1 MGLTTLLSMVVLGAL
16 VVAFEAFGVVTFRG
30 AHGDVR
36 KQHGDEAC
44 LDVHGSF
51 VTWDLPRPTVA
62 SYCSGSHV
70 LVRLGGAVS
79 EDVMEEVVGGFMVA
93 LKA

>member
-1 MGLTTLLSMVVLGAL
+1 MAIVRLPVVGLTTLLSMVVLGAL
-16 VVAFEAFGVVTFRG
+16 VVAFEAFGVATFRG

-51 VTWDLPRPTVA
+51 VTWDLSRPTVA

-70 LVRLGGAVS
+70 FGEVRWGC
-79 EDVMEEVVGGFMVA
+79 
-93 LKA
+93 